1 MFDKFLFA
9 LYTVYG
15 AEANNQDNGVQ
26 GRDRMAGDSNNFT
39 SHFKHLG
46 IQCPV
51 LFSFSFVS
59 ICECMSE
66 DGILQISC
74 SLS

>member
-1 MFDKFLFA
+1 
-9 LYTVYG
+9 
-15 AEANNQDNGVQ
+15 
-26 GRDRMAGDSNNFT
+26 MAGDSNNFT